1 MQTDNF
7 ARLEGVLT
15 SSFLGLQKTLSDLV
29 LPLASLNKKNLK
41 WPCTHS
47 DTASDSPGRVKA
59 SKASYSSAIANGNT
73 AYHASRTNVTTI
85 SKNVPTHTLVRPD
98 DPLETELD
106 YNENSGEEYSDDDAY
121 DNHKATDAVSVPDHD
136 S

>member
-41 WPCTHS
+41 WPYTDS
-47 DTASDSPGRVKA
+47 DTASDSPGRAVKA

-85 SKNVPTHTLVRPD
+85 SKNVPSHTLV
-98 DPLETELD
+98 
-106 YNENSGEEYSDDDAY
+106 
-121 DNHKATDAVSVPDHD
+121 
-136 S
+136 